1 MDNSPSISPAA
12 PIDIQVEKADDQIQS
27 ENLELDLA
35 QALGLETLDETAD
48 EEFGIPRPIE
58 GMRLSEILTED
69 DPPDLEDNGL
79 QGKLELLISADSQSL
94 SSYDSLSAT
103 AKQQQQQNRKK
114 PRQSG
119 QGSLGAASG
128 IVLHHGTLRSV
139 SNQLMSAKQRADAG
153 LPTCI
158 TVGIYIAVGTAHG
171 SVFLFDTKQALQWC
185 LDASDLSPMV
195 GAVSALD
202 FSYDMRKLLVGYAR
216 GHLTL
221 WDTRTGKRLMHIADA
236 HPPGS
241 AVLHVRYTL
250 ASNLAV
256 FSDSSGSVYRLAFG
270 RQLTRR
276 TVDSACLFS
285 GSRGE
290 ICTLAPL
297 SLPPKLMEHPIA
309 GASLLAMASFTKLF
323 LVRLLPELAVVN
335 VEPLPGKPGTLPQIC
350 WQVGCCGDSSASSAS
365 RAASSAGLPN
375 PFLVFGRDDVI
386 KIARVSQENSPSLSP
401 TSCGIRVQT
410 IRQLSLSN
418 LGLSSLLSLHF
429 LHSSTAVVCDQRER
443 LCVVDVDAGRVL
455 ETESLNPVQ
464 LVYNTAAFKALATGS
479 NVSQALA
486 YAADSA
492 CYHSVRAFE
501 GQLVIIG
508 ATTLHIYRLRNWE
521 ERLMVLKQRR
531 LWPELFKLAGDLY
544 AGRAPA
550 VIGLSRKADQRRLAV
565 QPRVR
570 ALLEE
575 YLAEALQ
582 SQGEQFAVPIDEAQQ
597 AADLSLTACHRTEQL
612 DWLFSDLLPRTFPL
626 GPARFAF
633 LESLRPFLV
642 NSGVRQPPSSLVTE
656 LINHLVQTDA
666 SPDCIEELLLHL
678 DVTSFNTND
687 ILKFSWQ
694 RGLYDA
700 IVYVHT
706 VAMGDPV
713 TPLKQLLDELKR
725 RQSDSLTNEFD
736 ASFQQLGGKC
746 LVHLSACLAGQPY
759 FAASDLP
766 SNASSN
772 AQLNVFAL
780 LVNKC
785 AKTGRFDNLE
795 ALCRFSI
802 GDLLNFLALAFQENF
817 FAGDSGL
824 ARKQELLDDL
834 IATVADGRGFSPGQ
848 VGALFSF
855 LVKLLV
861 QPHSAG
867 LQFPARVFDQVLEY
881 LCNKPERPT
890 SDTSEQQAAV
900 IALLNSGR
908 LSASATN
915 SDRLLTLAT
924 EAGFHRVRSHLYLE
938 RREFAPVI
946 ECMLLDE
953 QRAPAVF
960 DYVAELT
967 TGQQLPEGQRSAVR
981 DTCWR
986 MLGRLVATD
995 ASKTVLLVTQHLG
1008 ERLSNAARRLADQ
1021 PSLCYSLLG
1030 AYFSMLRQEDRET
1043 AAVAAAAAAAT
1054 ASATVPISLASSA
1067 FALPRDDEDSLT
1079 ETYLR
1084 LMASEAPARLVDALQ
1099 SGLRF
1104 NPKALI
1110 KHLDPNSQAEAQAI
1124 CYELANQPDR
1134 ALDVLLNRL
1143 DAAWNSSSASTSA
1156 DDRNSAVLD
1165 WLGKCADTCSRAAA
1179 RLQQDDSKPA
1189 DAAAAEQLWFQLLDR
1204 VLQRARRVHV
1214 DGNVDEADKDQ
1225 ELVRLACRNLV
1236 ARMTAGSG
1244 VSLPSVLRRL
1254 LSDPAYTADRV
1265 GELLDLLVH
1274 LLDSCRYES
1283 TLLATCA
1290 GLVGRDANLRLLEAC
1305 QSARRAAVANGDAG
1319 GCCCANC
1326 GLRLDEAS
1334 FGSSGG
1340 SNGGV
1345 LLFRGCG
1352 HACHSR
1358 CVPRGGSVSVSPG
1371 SIQCPSCT
1379 PLGANLHY
1387 RRNSP
1392 GATAASTSSA
1402 AEAAF
1407 SSSSSSVAPAAAAA
1421 SSEDSAI
1428 ATSRYFRLAQQLR
1441 TPDRS
1446 EFFESLRLLNNSAGR
1461 SGLGR
1466 QQQQKTDRVF
1476 SAVPLRLSPAT
1487 PAWL

>member
-1 MDNSPSISPAA
+1 
-12 PIDIQVEKADDQIQS
+12 
-27 ENLELDLA
+27 
-35 QALGLETLDETAD
+35 
-48 EEFGIPRPIE
+48 
-58 GMRLSEILTED
+58 
-69 DPPDLEDNGL
+69 LEDNGL

-114 PRQSG
+114 P
-119 QGSLGAASG
+119 
-128 IVLHHGTLRSV
+128 H
-139 SNQLMSAKQRADAG
+139 
-153 LPTCI
+153 
-158 TVGIYIAVGTAHG
+158 
-171 SVFLFDTKQALQWC
+171 TKQALQWC

-612 DWLFSDLLPRTFPL
+612 DWLF
-626 GPARFAF
+626 
-633 LESLRPFLV
+633 
-642 NSGVRQPPSSLVTE
+642 N
-656 LINHLVQTDA
+656 
-666 SPDCIEELLLHL
+666 
-678 DVTSFNTND
+678 VTSFNTND

-967 TGQQLPEGQRSAVR
+967 TGQQLPE
-981 DTCWR
+981 
-986 MLGRLVATD
+986 D

-1358 CVPRGGSVSVSPG
+1358 CVPRGGSVSGSPG

-1402 AEAAF
+1402 AEAAS

-1428 ATSRYFRLAQQLR
+1428 ATSCYFRLAQQLR

-1446 EFFESLRLLNNSAGR
+1446 EFFESIRLLNNSTSR

-1466 QQQQKTDRVF
+1466 QQQQQTDRVS